1 MLEEWCKIP
10 LDRSDS
16 QLQESFGEGHCCQK
30 VKKSKKVHIL
40 FPTLHCKCGI
50 QLYEMYHCV

>member
-40 FPTLHCKCGI
+40 FPTLHC
-50 QLYEMYHCV
+50 